1 MTEDGNGLPELPQGW
16 AWTTIGEIAQVITG
30 TTPSKKDP
38 SNYGDY
44 IPFVKPPQL
53 NDCVITEA
61 KDNLSEKG
69 ASLARILP
77 PDSVLV
83 SCIGILGKTG
93 INKLPVAFNQQINA
107 IVFPEMINPRYGFYY
122 FQSAE
127 TREWLKKKASAT
139 TVTIINKSKFMTA
152 PIPIPPLAEQ
162 QRIVAKVEEL
172 FTQLDAGV
180 AALEK
185 AKAQLRRYRQ
195 AVLKAAVEGELTRE
209 RREAH
214 WGELE
219 PASVLLERILEE
231 RQAKWEAEH
240 PGKRYEPP
248 TPPETDE
255 LPELPEGWVWAT
267 FGQVICLS
275 QNGTG
280 TRRSQEEGE
289 PTIVLRLA
297 DIVNGETISLED
309 VRRIKLKDDEVE
321 KYRLLENDL
330 LCIRVNGSP
339 NLVGRMIPFKA
350 SSEPIVFCD
359 HFIRF
364 RLAIPEITPFLSMC
378 FDMDRVRRYVDIN
391 KVSSAGQNTVSQGTM
406 AAIAVP
412 LPSLTEQQHIMH
424 EVEQR
429 LSVIDEM
436 EKAVEQSLKRAE
448 RLRQSILKRAF
459 EGKLMPQDPS
469 DEPASVLL
477 ERIKAEKAQRE
488 GKGKG
493 GKRSRRQKRP
503 RQLEL
508 FTS

>member
-1 MTEDGNGLPELPQGW
+1 MMEERNYLPELPKGW
-16 AWTTIGEIAQVITG
+16 VRTTVDEVGELLRGVSYKKHEASKEPRQEYVPVLRANNINSGLNFDDLVYVPRQRVKDEQLLRAGDIVICMSSG
-30 TTPSKKDP
+30 SKHLVGKA
-38 SNYGDY
+38 SQATKEFYGG
-44 IPFVKPPQL
+44 FGAFCGLVR
-53 NDCVITEA
+53 V
-61 KDNLSEKG
+61 SEE
-69 ASLARILP
+69 L
-77 PDSVLV
+77 D
-83 SCIGILGKTG
+83 
-93 INKLPVAFNQQINA
+93 
-107 IVFPEMINPRYGFYY
+107 ERYVGFF
-122 FQSAE
+122 FQSPLY
-127 TREWLKKKASAT
+127 RNAT
-139 TVTIINKSKFMTA
+139 SRLSSGVNINNLRRDHIESM
-152 PIPIPPLAEQ
+152 PLPLAPLPEQ
-162 QRIVAKVEEL
+162 QRIVAKIEEL

-209 RREAH
+209 WREAH
-214 WGELE
+214 RGELE
-219 PASVLLERILEE
+219 PASVLLKRILEE
-231 RQAKWEAEH
+231 RRAKWEAEH
-240 PGKRYEPP
+240 PGKEYKPP
-248 TPPETDE
+248 VPPDTES
-255 LPELPEGWVWAT
+255 LPELPERWVWTT

-280 TRRSQEEGE
+280 TRRSQEGE

-321 KYRLLENDL
+321 KYRLFENDL

-339 NLVGRMIPFKA
+339 NLVGRIIPFET

-364 RLAIPEITPFLSMC
+364 RLAVPEITPFLSMC

-412 LPSLTEQQHIMH
+412 LPSLTEQQHIMY

-436 EKAVEQSLKRAE
+436 EKAVEQSLKRAK

-459 EGKLMPQDPS
+459 EGKLVPQDPS

-477 ERIKAEKAQRE
+477 ERIREKI
-488 GKGKG
+488 
-493 GKRSRRQKRP
+493 P
-503 RQLEL
+503 
-508 FTS
+508 

>member
-1 MTEDGNGLPELPQGW
+1 MTEDGNGLHELPQGW
-16 AWTTIGEIAQVITG
+16 VWATVDDTLLALESGSRPRGGVRGIREGIPSIGGEHVLYSGGFDFTN
-30 TTPSKKDP
+30 TR
-38 SNYGDY
+38 Y
-44 IPFVKPPQL
+44 IPEEYYESMKKGKIAR
-53 NDCVITEA
+53 ND
-61 KDNLSEKG
+61 
-69 ASLARILP
+69 
-77 PDSVLV
+77 VLV
-83 SCIGILGKTG
+83 VKDGATTGKTG
-93 INKLPVAFNQQINA
+93 FVSGSFPFSEAAVNEHVFILRVFEEYMEPMYLFFWMQSPFGQQCVKDNFRGTAQGGINTSFVKNSQ
-107 IVFPEMINPRYGFYY
+107 
-122 FQSAE
+122 
-127 TREWLKKKASAT
+127 
-139 TVTIINKSKFMTA
+139 
-152 PIPIPPLAEQ
+152 IPISPLAEQ
-162 QRIVAKVEEL
+162 QRIVAKIEEL

-209 RREAH
+209 WREAH
-214 WGELE
+214 RGELE
-219 PASVLLERILEE
+219 PASVLLKRILEE
-231 RQAKWEAEH
+231 RRAKWEAEH
-240 PGKRYEPP
+240 PGKEYKPP
-248 TPPETDE
+248 VPPDTES
-255 LPELPEGWVWAT
+255 LPELPERWVWTT

-280 TRRSQEEGE
+280 TRRSQEGE

-321 KYRLLENDL
+321 KYRLFENDL

-339 NLVGRMIPFKA
+339 NLVGRIIPFET

-364 RLAIPEITPFLSMC
+364 RLAVPEITPFLSMC

-412 LPSLTEQQHIMH
+412 LPSLTEQQHIMY

-436 EKAVEQSLKRAE
+436 EKAVEQSLKRAK

-459 EGKLMPQDPS
+459 EGKLVPQDPS

-477 ERIKAEKAQRE
+477 ERIREKI
-488 GKGKG
+488 
-493 GKRSRRQKRP
+493 P
-503 RQLEL
+503 
-508 FTS
+508 